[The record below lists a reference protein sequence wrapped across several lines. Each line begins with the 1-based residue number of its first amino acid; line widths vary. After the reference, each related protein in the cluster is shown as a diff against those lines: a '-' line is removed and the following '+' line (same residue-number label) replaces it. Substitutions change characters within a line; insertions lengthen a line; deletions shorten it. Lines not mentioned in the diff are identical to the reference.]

1 MKKFIVSKKRKEK
14 KLRRWNATDVIIV
27 SSNNKPKYFGVEG
40 AESLGVFIRGKK
52 IPGDMTQKVNSGDL
66 GGG

>member
-27 SSNNKPKYFGVEG
+27 SSNNKPKYFGVEEQK
-40 AESLGVFIRGKK
+40 AWVYLLEKK
-52 IPGDMTQKVNSGDL
+52 KYQET
-66 GGG
+66 